1 MALNAREMAMLQGLL
16 TGASS
21 IPMGSFGK
29 GGGVRSGD
37 IEDSLRVLLN
47 DPEFVDEF
55 VGRGGRMS
63 DLEDRVSGLG
73 KENKRLKGRRN
84 KTAER
89 LKKIR
94 KGAGKKGLAAAAGG
108 IGGKLLVGGGILGT
122 ALMAMDI
129 LSGAKESSDRSSD
142 SMESLRGRRNM
153 EFADNVSMISG
164 PREMDR
170 LRASRQFRRQATGT
184 SGSMDKKMSAELR
197 SLLSQGQAQEL
208 AQMRQQMKPGIRE
221 AYARVGLV
229 A

>member
-1 MALNAREMAMLQGLL
+1 
-16 TGASS
+16 
-21 IPMGSFGK
+21 
-29 GGGVRSGD
+29 
-37 IEDSLRVLLN
+37 
-47 DPEFVDEF
+47 
-55 VGRGGRMS
+55 
-63 DLEDRVSGLG
+63 
-73 KENKRLKGRRN
+73 
-84 KTAER
+84 
-89 LKKIR
+89 
-94 KGAGKKGLAAAAGG
+94 
-108 IGGKLLVGGGILGT
+108 
-122 ALMAMDI
+122 
-129 LSGAKESSDRSSD
+129 
-142 SMESLRGRRNM
+142 M

>member
-1 MALNAREMAMLQGLL
+1 MALNSREMAMLEGLL

-21 IPMGSFGK
+21 IPMGAFGK
-29 GGGVRSGD
+29 GGGVRGSD
-37 IEDSLRVLLN
+37 IEDSLRMLLN

-55 VGRGGRMS
+55 VRRGGRMS
-63 DLEDRVSGLG
+63 DLEDEIAG
-73 KENKRLKGRRN
+73 LKGKRG

-94 KGAGKKGLAAAAGG
+94 KGVGKKGLAAAAGG

-129 LSGAKESSDRSSD
+129 LSGAKESSNRSSD
-142 SMESLRGRRNM
+142 SMRSLRGRRDM
-153 EFADNVSMISG
+153 DFAENLSAITG

-170 LRASRQFRRQATGT
+170 LKASRQFRKQATGT
-184 SGSMDKKMSAELR
+184 AGSMDKRMSAELR
-197 SLLSQGQAQEL
+197 SLLSEGQAQEL
-208 AQMRQQMKPGIRE
+208 GRMRQQMKPGIRE